1 MGLSAGQA
9 RLLTITA
16 RKSDCEYQSMQFSH
30 QKLAISRQLED
41 VSNEYQNSLEQ
52 TKLVYDFYGTGTAN
66 TPLSYGILMTPSELN
81 EYMPNLV
88 TNSSGR
94 VILNSAYAAAAEA
107 AGIPKEGLGCTPS
120 DTVRNMFLQGLYDA
134 GLITKQR
141 VDKFS
146 KTAYNQLAG
155 LGAVSS
161 VAINTQEVSYQEL
174 GQLLEQQGFVDPLDT
189 VFNKEITRGVGLYN
203 GYDKLISSNMSNA
216 DDKLFGNNATEENM
230 TLKDILDGNYY
241 LVASGMDE
249 KNSQL
254 IDPGS
259 AVDAIANSSFWDT
272 MFEAF
277 ESILDTGDAY
287 TQDALA
293 YARQEIEFLVQNQA
307 DPELYKGDKRAL
319 LNQINNGVITN
330 FVAVTGGADQE
341 KDRNVLAKS
350 KDFADQNKDGFIG
363 YTLRFNCGKGSDDD
377 SDISCVSMNL
387 SSMMRAYLTFF
398 TQKMQ
403 GLANSPYYVGT
414 QLATSNLVGDSALFT
429 INSGSQITEDELKMI
444 NFYDALLNQLC
455 TRGWAENEQID
466 DNTYL
471 QEMFQSGMMFLTK
484 VKDDGFYYQ
493 GNYATDSYIK
503 TVDDETKI
511 AQAAAKYETQK
522 QRLSSK
528 ENSLDL
534 KIKNLDTEISALTT
548 EYESVKGTITK
559 NIERTFKRYN
569 A

>member
-1 MGLSAGQA
+1 MTNFII
-9 RLLTITA
+9 LT
-16 RKSDCEYQSMQFSH
+16 
-30 QKLAISRQLED
+30 L
-41 VSNEYQNSLEQ
+41 
-52 TKLVYDFYGTGTAN
+52 
-66 TPLSYGILMTPSELN
+66 
-81 EYMPNLV
+81 
-88 TNSSGR
+88 
-94 VILNSAYAAAAEA
+94 SAYAAAAEA

-189 VFNKEITRGVGLYN
+189 VFNKEITRGVALFN
-203 GYDKLISSNMSNA
+203 GKNLVSSNMS
-216 DDKLFGNNATEENM
+216 DFGNFNAGNETGENV
-230 TLKDILDGNYY
+230 TLGDILTGDYILTSTQKDYCNTGF
-241 LVASGMDE
+241 LDQGGPV
-249 KNSQL
+249 
-254 IDPGS
+254 S
-259 AVDAIANSSFWDT
+259 AIVNSSIWDT

-277 ESILDTGDAY
+277 ESILDTGDSY

-293 YARQEIEFLVQNQA
+293 YARQEIEYMLFYEPDTEPHAVF
-307 DPELYKGDKRAL
+307 KGDGTWPKDNYDKV
-319 LNQINNGVITN
+319 LNKDSVYFHHRFKGDGIQVFNSLSMESDYGVLHHSST
-330 FVAVTGGADQE
+330 
-341 KDRNVLAKS
+341 S
-350 KDFADQNKDGFIG
+350 KDGYIG
-363 YTLRFNCGKGSDDD
+363 LVCELMMDTGHDDHNR
-377 SDISCVSMNL
+377 SASSAGINL
-387 SSMMRAYLTFF
+387 STMMRAYLTLF
-398 TQKMQ
+398 TQKME

-414 QLATSNLVGDSALFT
+414 QLATSNLVGDSTLFT

-471 QEMFQSGMMFLTK
+471 QEMFQNGMMFLTK